1 MLLLPLKQ
9 KLVTVGMKSKSIHRL
24 LRRRVPAGFGVYLHG
39 LRKRAGLSLRAV
51 QELSTDISY
60 THLAKIERGDVDC
73 IPQLYV
79 LRGLAAVY
87 NVPLSELAAA
97 AGYNREE
104 AWPSDWL
111 ERVSLHS
118 GIKAHPRIWGPLQ
131 LEMLQEL
138 LQWAAFTDPDDIQNL
153 LSDG

>member
-1 MLLLPLKQ
+1 
-9 KLVTVGMKSKSIHRL
+9 
-24 LRRRVPAGFGVYLHG
+24 VYLRE
-39 LRKRAGLSLRAV
+39 LRKRAGLSLRAAK
-51 QELSTDISY
+51 ELSGDISW

-79 LRGLAAVY
+79 LRGLGAAY
-87 NVPLSELAAA
+87 NVPLRELAAA

-131 LEMLQEL
+131 LEILQEL